1 MITREYY
8 LQELN
13 NWRDKDLIKVI
24 TGVRRCGKST
34 LLKQFQETLLN
45 QGVPSSNLIALN
57 LDDLAYEE
65 LHDYKKLYD
74 YIQDKL
80 QLQGK
85 NYVFLDEIQL
95 VPQFQKAVD
104 SLYLK
109 KNVDL
114 YITGSNAY
122 LLSGE
127 LATLLSGRYIEIK
140 MLPFSFK
147 EFFSFKGGDRQQA
160 WQEYFAWGG
169 FPYSTQL
176 MGEGNH
182 QLYLEGV
189 YNTILVKDVST
200 RKTTLNTELMDRI
213 ARFLFLN
220 IGNIISAKKIA
231 DTITSQGMKT
241 SSATVEEYIKALLEA
256 FLFYKVGRYNIKG
269 KHALSSLEKYYLV
282 DTGLRRLFAATANED
297 IGYILENIVYLELLR
312 RNYFKVRIGKWDA
325 MEIDFITEKAGV
337 REYYQVATSLLD
349 AKTLKRELAPL
360 QRVNDAYAK
369 YILTLNAVDTDEN
382 GIRCLNVIDWLLNE
396 K

>member
-1 MITREYY
+1 MITRKSY

-34 LLKQFQETLLN
+34 LLKQFQETLQK
-45 QGVPSSNLIALN
+45 QGVPSSNIIALN
-57 LDDLAYEE
+57 LEDLAYEE

-74 YIQDKL
+74 YIQSKL

-104 SLYLK
+104 SLYLN

-147 EFFSFKGGDRQQA
+147 EFFSFKGGNRQQV

-169 FPYSTQL
+169 FPYNTQL
-176 MGEGNH
+176 MGEEAH
-182 QLYLEGV
+182 QLYLEGI
-189 YNTILVKDVST
+189 YSTILVKDVST
-200 RKTTLNTELMDRI
+200 RKATLNTELMDRI

-220 IGNIISAKKIA
+220 IGNIVSAKKIA
-231 DTITSQGMKT
+231 DTLTSQGMKT

-269 KHALSSLEKYYLV
+269 MHALSSLEKYYLV
-282 DTGLRRLFAATANED
+282 DTGLRRLFTTTANED

-337 REYYQVATSLLD
+337 REYYQVSASLLD
-349 AKTLKRELAPL
+349 PKTLKRELAPL
-360 QRVNDAYAK
+360 QKINDAYAK
-369 YILTLNAVDTDEN
+369 YILTLDTVNTDEN